1 MKVIHLFK
9 FCTVMVYI
17 KDSMM
22 RQNPLLKTY
31 SSMGGLQSETFI
43 DEYADGKHTLIVL
56 DELMNAALNSEL
68 VERLF
73 VQSCHHKGLWCI
85 LHKICTNQVNEPEQL
100 TLMLPISVFNTISMI
115 NFKSTAWVSKCI
127 HVKQLCSW
135 KHTRTVQ
142 RKSMV
147 IYLLACHHTVAMN
160 TVSEPKYFLGK
171 TQLFTYQSNK

>member
-31 SSMGGLQSETFI
+31 SYMGGLQSETFI

-68 VERLF
+68 V
-73 VQSCHHKGLWCI
+73 V
-85 LHKICTNQVNEPEQL
+85 CTVMP
-100 TLMLPISVFNTISMI
+100 S
-115 NFKSTAWVSKCI
+115 
-127 HVKQLCSW
+127 
-135 KHTRTVQ
+135 
-142 RKSMV
+142 
-147 IYLLACHHTVAMN
+147 
-160 TVSEPKYFLGK
+160 
-171 TQLFTYQSNK
+171 